1 MDMTEAGLHRLPS
14 PLDPITDEEI
24 VARVVNGETLLFELL
39 MRRHNQRVYRTIR
52 AILGA
57 DDEAED
63 VMQQTYLNAF
73 AHLKSFAGQARFSTW
88 LTSIAVNEAL
98 GRRRRS
104 GAAALRVVSAEEGDD
119 DPILQIRA
127 SGPDPEQQVM
137 TSELQ
142 HLVEQ
147 EIMALAENYRTVLV
161 LRQVEGLS
169 TEETAAILGISTDV
183 VKTRLRR
190 ARVMLR
196 EALLE
201 RAGVTFDRLFAFPAT
216 RCDRVVHAVM
226 SKLPLPP
233 GEGGA

>member
-1 MDMTEAGLHRLPS
+1 MDMSEVSLQRTPS

-24 VARVVNGETLLFELL
+24 VARVVKGETLLFELL

-104 GAAALRVVSAEEGDD
+104 GAAALRVVSSTEDD
-119 DPILQIRA
+119 DPILHIRA

-142 HLVEQ
+142 HLVE
-147 EIMALAENYRTVLV
+147 EAIMGLAEHYRTVLV

-169 TEETAAILGISTDV
+169 TEETAEILGVSTDV

-201 RAGVTFDRLFAFPAT
+201 RAGVTFERLFAFPAT
-216 RCDRVVHAVM
+216 RCDRVVKAVM
-226 SKLPLPP
+226 SRI
-233 GEGGA
+233 G

>member
-1 MDMTEAGLHRLPS
+1 MPESTTDRVALPVE
-14 PLDPITDEEI
+14 PITDEEI
-24 VARVVNGETLLFELL
+24 VARVVGGETLLFELL
-39 MRRHNQRVYRTIR
+39 MRRHNQRVYRTVR

-73 AHLKSFAGQARFSTW
+73 AHLSSFAGHARFSTW

-104 GAAALRVVSAEEGDD
+104 GMAALRLVHSDD
-119 DPILQIRA
+119 DPLLEIR
-127 SGPDPEQQVM
+127 SNTPDPEQEAM
-137 TSELQ
+137 TAELQ
-142 HLVEQ
+142 QFLEQ
-147 EIMALAENYRTVLV
+147 EIMSLPEHYRTVLM

-169 TEETAAILGISTDV
+169 TEETAECLGVSTDV

-196 EALLE
+196 EAMLQ
-201 RAGVTFDRLFAFPAT
+201 RAGVTFDRLFAFQAP
-216 RCDRVVHAVM
+216 RCDRVVAAVM
-226 SKLPLPP
+226 SQLRCP
-233 GEGGA
+233 

>member
-1 MDMTEAGLHRLPS
+1 MPEPTKDRVARPVE
-14 PLDPITDEEI
+14 PITDEEI
-24 VARVVNGETLLFELL
+24 VARVVGGETLLFELL
-39 MRRHNQRVYRTIR
+39 MRRHNQRVYRTVR

-73 AHLKSFAGQARFSTW
+73 AHLSSFAGHARFSTW

-104 GAAALRVVSAEEGDD
+104 GVTALRLVQSDD
-119 DPILQIRA
+119 DPLLEIR
-127 SGPDPEQQVM
+127 SNTPDPEQEAM
-137 TSELQ
+137 TAELQ
-142 HLVEQ
+142 QFLER
-147 EIMALAENYRTVLV
+147 EIMSLPEHYRTVLM

-169 TEETAAILGISTDV
+169 TEETAECLGVSTDV

-196 EALLE
+196 EAMLE
-201 RAGVTFDRLFAFPAT
+201 RAGFTFDRLFAFQAP
-216 RCDRVVHAVM
+216 RCDRVVAAVM
-226 SKLPLPP
+226 SQIATA
-233 GEGGA
+233 ER

>member
-1 MDMTEAGLHRLPS
+1 MTMSQIAPVALEFTA
-14 PLDPITDEEI
+14 DEEI
-24 VARVVNGETLLFELL
+24 VARVLAGETLLFELL
-39 MRRHNQRVYRTIR
+39 MRRHNQRVYRTVR

-63 VMQQTYLNAF
+63 VMQQTYLNAY
-73 AHLKSFAGQARFSTW
+73 AHLSSFAGQARFSTW

-98 GRRRRS
+98 GRRRKS
-104 GAAALRVVSAEEGDD
+104 GTAALRIVKSTAGD
-119 DPILQIRA
+119 DPILHIRSNA
-127 SGPDPEQQVM
+127 PDPEQQVM

-142 HLVEQ
+142 QLLEQ
-147 EIMALAENYRTVLV
+147 EIMALPEHYRTVLV

-169 TEETAAILGISTDV
+169 TEETAQSLGVTSDV

-196 EALLE
+196 EALLT

-216 RCDRVVHAVM
+216 RCDRVAGAVM
-226 SKLPLPP
+226 QKI
-233 GEGGA
+233 GI

>member
-1 MDMTEAGLHRLPS
+1 MSELSTHRIPS
-14 PLDPITDEEI
+14 PVDPITDEEI
-24 VARVVNGETLLFELL
+24 VARVIKGETLLFELL
-39 MRRHNQRVYRTIR
+39 MRRHNQRVYRTVR

-73 AHLKSFAGQARFSTW
+73 AHLSSFAGQARFSTW

-98 GRRRRS
+98 ARRRRS
-104 GAAALRVVSAEEGDD
+104 GVAALRVVRSHEDD

-142 HLVEQ
+142 HLVEE
-147 EIMALAENYRTVLV
+147 EIMSLPENYRTVLV

-169 TEETAAILGISTDV
+169 TEETAECLAVSTDV
-183 VKTRLRR
+183 IKTRLRR

-201 RAGVTFDRLFAFPAT
+201 RAGVTLERLFAFPAT
-216 RCDRVVHAVM
+216 RCDRVVNAVM
-226 SKLPLPP
+226 ASISLLPL
-233 GEGGA
+233 GEG

>member
-1 MDMTEAGLHRLPS
+1 MNMNQPRLQPALS
-14 PLDPITDEEI
+14 PFDPITDEEI
-24 VARVVNGETLLFELL
+24 VARVVKGESLLFELL
-39 MRRHNQRVYRTIR
+39 MRRHNQRVYRTVR

-73 AHLKSFAGQARFSTW
+73 SHLASFAGQARFSTW

-98 GRRRRS
+98 ARRRRS
-104 GAAALRVVSAEEGDD
+104 GAAALRIASSHEDD
-119 DPILQIRA
+119 DPILHIRA

-142 HLVEQ
+142 HLVEE
-147 EIMALAENYRTVLV
+147 EIMALAENYRSVLV

-169 TEETAAILGISTDV
+169 TDETAEILGVSTDV

-201 RAGVTFDRLFAFPAT
+201 RAGVTFERLFAFPAT
-216 RCDRVVHAVM
+216 RCDRVVSAVM
-226 SKLPLPP
+226 SQILV
-233 GEGGA
+233 

>member
-1 MDMTEAGLHRLPS
+1 MNMPEHDTRPIPS
-14 PLDPITDEEI
+14 PLDPIADEEI
-24 VARVVNGETLLFELL
+24 VARVVGGETLLFELL
-39 MRRHNQRVYRTIR
+39 MRRHNQRVYRTVR

-57 DDEAED
+57 DNEAED

-73 AHLKSFAGQARFSTW
+73 SHLSSFAGHSRFSTW

-98 GRRRRS
+98 ARRRRS
-104 GAAALRVVSAEEGDD
+104 GAAALRIVKSDD
-119 DPILQIRA
+119 DPVLEIRA

-142 HLVEQ
+142 QLLEK
-147 EIMALAENYRTVLV
+147 EIMSLPEHYRSVLV

-169 TEETAAILGISTDV
+169 TEETAECLGVSGDV

-201 RAGVTFDRLFAFPAT
+201 RAGMTFERLFAFQAP
-216 RCDRVVHAVM
+216 RCDRVVAAVM
-226 SKLPLPP
+226 AQIS
-233 GEGGA
+233 

>member
-1 MDMTEAGLHRLPS
+1 MTELSSQRIPS
-14 PLDPITDEEI
+14 PVDPITDEEV
-24 VARVVNGETLLFELL
+24 VARVIQGETLLFELL

-73 AHLKSFAGQARFSTW
+73 AHLSSFAGQARFSTW

-98 GRRRRS
+98 ARRRRS
-104 GAAALRVVSAEEGDD
+104 GRNALRIASSDDD
-119 DPILQIRA
+119 DPILHIRA

-142 HLVEQ
+142 HLVEE
-147 EIMALAENYRTVLV
+147 EIMSLPEGYRTVLV

-169 TEETAAILGISTDV
+169 TEETAECLGVSTDV

-196 EALLE
+196 EALLD
-201 RAGVTFDRLFAFPAT
+201 RAGVTFDHLFEFRAP
-216 RCDRVVHAVM
+216 RCDRVVKAVM
-226 SKLPLPP
+226 SRIL
-233 GEGGA
+233 

>member
-1 MDMTEAGLHRLPS
+1 MTQAGLQQTLS
-14 PLDPITDEEI
+14 PFDPITDEEI
-24 VARVVNGETLLFELL
+24 VKRVVEGESLLFELL
-39 MRRHNQRVYRTIR
+39 MRRHNPRVYRTVR

-73 AHLKSFAGQARFSTW
+73 SHLSSFAGQARFSTW

-104 GAAALRVVSAEEGDD
+104 GVAALRMVTSNDAED
-119 DPILQIRA
+119 DPILHIRA

-142 HLVEQ
+142 HLVEE
-147 EIMALAENYRTVLV
+147 EIMALAENYRSVLV
-161 LRQVEGLS
+161 FRQVEGLS
-169 TEETAAILGISTDV
+169 TEETAEILGVSTDV

-201 RAGVTFDRLFAFPAT
+201 RAGVTFERLFEFHAT
-216 RCDRVVHAVM
+216 RCDRVVNAVM
-226 SKLPLPP
+226 RQILPLPA

>member
-1 MDMTEAGLHRLPS
+1 MNMAEALPS
-14 PLDPITDEEI
+14 PLELTADEEI
-24 VARVVNGETLLFELL
+24 VARVVKGETLLFELL

-52 AILGA
+52 AILGG

-73 AHLKSFAGQARFSTW
+73 AHLSSFAGAARFSTW
-88 LTSIAVNEAL
+88 LTSIAVNESLA
-98 GRRRRS
+98 RRRRL
-104 GAAALRVVSAEEGDD
+104 GAAAVRITKTEDD
-119 DPILQIRA
+119 AILDIR
-127 SGPDPEQQVM
+127 SNTPDPEQQTM

-142 HLVEQ
+142 QLLER
-147 EIMALAENYRTVLV
+147 EIMSLPEHYRIVLV

-169 TEETAAILGISTDV
+169 TEETAQCLSVNGDV

-201 RAGVTFDRLFAFPAT
+201 RAGVTFDRLFAFHAP
-216 RCDRVVHAVM
+216 RCDRVAAAVM
-226 SKLPLPP
+226 AQIALR
-233 GEGGA
+233 

>member
-1 MDMTEAGLHRLPS
+1 MTDLTPHRLPS
-14 PLDPITDEEI
+14 AVDPITDEEI
-24 VARVVNGETLLFELL
+24 VQRVLQGETLLFELL
-39 MRRHNQRVYRTIR
+39 MRRHNQRVYRTVR

-57 DDEAED
+57 DNEAED
-63 VMQQTYLNAF
+63 VMQQTYLNAY
-73 AHLKSFAGQARFSTW
+73 AHLSSFAGQARFSTW

-98 GRRRRS
+98 GRRRRA
-104 GAAALRVVSAEEGDD
+104 GLANLRIVHSEED

-142 HLVEQ
+142 HLVED
-147 EIMALAENYRTVLV
+147 EIMALPENYRTVLV

-169 TEETAAILGISTDV
+169 TEETAECLGVSTDV

-201 RAGVTFDRLFAFPAT
+201 RAGVTFERLFAFPAT
-216 RCDRVVHAVM
+216 RCDRVVKAVM
-226 SKLPLPP
+226 SKIN
-233 GEGGA
+233 G

>member
-1 MDMTEAGLHRLPS
+1 MTELSPHRTPS

-24 VARVVNGETLLFELL
+24 VARVVQGETLLFELL
-39 MRRHNQRVYRTIR
+39 MRRHNQRVYRTVR

-57 DDEAED
+57 NDEAED

-104 GAAALRVVSAEEGDD
+104 GIAALRVAHSNEDD
-119 DPILQIRA
+119 DPILHIRA

-137 TSELQ
+137 TGELQ
-142 HLVEQ
+142 RLVEE
-147 EIMALAENYRTVLV
+147 EIMRLSETYRTVLV

-169 TEETAAILGISTDV
+169 TEETAEVLGVSADV

-201 RAGVTFDRLFAFPAT
+201 RAGVTFERLFAFEAP
-216 RCDRVVHAVM
+216 RCNRVVEAVM
-226 SKLPLPP
+226 QKIV
-233 GEGGA
+233 